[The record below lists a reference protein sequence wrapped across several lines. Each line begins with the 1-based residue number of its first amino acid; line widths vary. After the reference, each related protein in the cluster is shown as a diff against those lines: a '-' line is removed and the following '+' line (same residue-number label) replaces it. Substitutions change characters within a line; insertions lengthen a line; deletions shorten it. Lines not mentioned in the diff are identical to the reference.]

1 MAQASHAPV
10 LWHLRV
16 SHYNEKAR
24 WALDYKGVA
33 HVRREPP
40 PGIHTLFAFAMTRRS
55 SRFPIL
61 RIEGRTIFDSTR
73 IIEELERR
81 VPDPALYPAAPA
93 ERERA
98 LRLEDELDE
107 SLAPDVRRF
116 IFHHLFGDPERVVRA
131 FTLDE
136 PGFKQQFLRAS
147 GPVLQPIMSRRYQVS
162 AERAQSAEAN
172 IFAHLDRIAAEL
184 DGSDYL
190 VGDRFTVADLTAAAL
205 LSPLLKPA
213 EVPYP
218 GPPFVGEL
226 AAVRERALAH
236 PAGAW
241 ALSTYARHRGSSAEV
256 LSRERSS
263 ANRARS

>member
-1 MAQASHAPV
+1 MPRVV
-10 LWHLRV
+10 LWHIPI

-61 RIEGRTIFDSTR
+61 RIDGRTIFDSTR

-81 VPDPALYPAAPA
+81 VPEPPLYPADPA

-116 IFHHLFGDPERVVRA
+116 IFHHLFGDPEQVVRA
-131 FTLDE
+131 LSVDE
-136 PGFKQQFLRAS
+136 PGLKQRFLRVT
-147 GPVLQPIMSRRYQVS
+147 GPVLRPAMSRRYQVS
-162 AERAQSAEAN
+162 ADRAQSAEAN
-172 IFAHLDRIAAEL
+172 IFANLDRIAAEL

-205 LSPLLKPA
+205 LAPLLKPA
-213 EVPYP
+213 EFPYP
-218 GPPFVGEL
+218 GPAFVGEL
-226 AAVRERALAH
+226 AAVRDRAITH

-241 ALSTYARHRGSSAEV
+241 ALEMYARHRGSSAEV
-256 LSRERSS
+256 RSLTRNS
-263 ANRARS
+263 ANRTRS